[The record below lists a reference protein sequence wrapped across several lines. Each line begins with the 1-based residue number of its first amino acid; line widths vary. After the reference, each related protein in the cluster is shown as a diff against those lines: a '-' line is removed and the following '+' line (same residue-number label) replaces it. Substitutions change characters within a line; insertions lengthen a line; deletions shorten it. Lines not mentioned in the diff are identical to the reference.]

1 MTSGDGDAALLRLAE
16 RLRKLREQEWPDV
29 TLTQAQLGRAL
40 NNVSPAAISSW
51 ESPTHPKTPPKA
63 RLRDYAR
70 FFASRRSAQGAPHLI
85 PAEELTADERKRC
98 VELEAE
104 LVGLLPAAAERR
116 AAPDE
121 RRALLSF
128 YDTGPIVIICPEA
141 PPEAQGPL
149 ADENDLNYTRLHR
162 YADLDALIEI
172 FGHIRALNPERHV
185 LHRLPS
191 DVGQAELQ
199 NHLILLGG
207 IAWNRT
213 TRRILSELRKLPI
226 EQIEAD
232 GLATGEVFRVKKDE
246 DREEETHFPVMEE
259 LDGSHELVE
268 DLALLA
274 RLPNPFN
281 SSRTLTICNG
291 VHSSGV
297 VGAVLI
303 VTDET
308 VRPGNEKYLAQR
320 FPEGS
325 FAMLVR
331 VPVVSGKV
339 LAPDLQDPYRR
350 VFEWTPE
357 SVPTG
362 E

>member
-1 MTSGDGDAALLRLAE
+1 MTSGDGDAAPRLAQ
-16 RLRKLREQEWPDV
+16 RLRELREHEWPGV

-51 ESPTHPKTPPKA
+51 ESPTHPKTPPTA
-63 RLRDYAR
+63 RLRDYSR
-70 FFASRRSAQGAPHLI
+70 FFATGRSVQGTPHLV
-85 PAEELTADERKRC
+85 PVEELTTDERRRC
-98 VELEAE
+98 AELEAE
-104 LVGLLPAAAERR
+104 LIALLAATPERST
-116 AAPDE
+116 AADE

-128 YDTGPIVIICPEA
+128 DDTGPIVIICPEA
-141 PPEAQGPL
+141 PSDARGPL
-149 ADENDLNYTRLHR
+149 ADENDPNYTRLHR
-162 YADLDALIEI
+162 YGDLDALIEI
-172 FGHIRALNPERHV
+172 FGHIRVLNPERHV

-191 DVGQAELQ
+191 DVQQAELQ
-199 NHLILLGG
+199 NHLVLLGG
-207 IAWNRT
+207 IAWNST

-232 GLATGEVFRVKKDE
+232 GLETGEVFRVRKDE
-246 DREEETHFPVMEE
+246 DREEQTHFPVMEE
-259 LDGSHELVE
+259 IDGRNELVE

-308 VRPGNEKYLAQR
+308 VRPENEKYLARR

-331 VPVVSGKV
+331 VPVVAGKV
-339 LAPDLQDPYRR
+339 LAPDVQDPYVRI
-350 VFEWTPE
+350 FEWTPE
-357 SVPTG
+357 VLPTG